1 MQNQKGKLCN
11 FEVMTT
17 TNIIQELDRLP
28 LADKLLIIERTLKS
42 IRIEKAKSLKIA
54 VDTLYDDYKT
64 DKELTA
70 FTKLDK
76 EPFYETR

>member
-42 IRIEKAKSLKIA
+42 IRIEKGKSLKIA

>member
-1 MQNQKGKLCN
+1 
-11 FEVMTT
+11 MTT
-17 TNIIQELDRLP
+17 TDIIQELDRLP

>member
-1 MQNQKGKLCN
+1 
-11 FEVMTT
+11 MTT
-17 TNIIQELDRLP
+17 ANIIRELDRLP
-28 LADKLLIIERTLKS
+28 LTDKLIVIEQTLKS
-42 IRIEKAKSLKIA
+42 IRTEKEKSLKAA
-54 VDTLYDDYKT
+54 VESLFDDYKT

>member
-1 MQNQKGKLCN
+1 
-11 FEVMTT
+11 MTT
-17 TNIIQELDRLP
+17 ANIISELDRLP
-28 LADKLLIIERTLKS
+28 LTDKLFVIEQTLKS
-42 IRIEKAKSLKIA
+42 IRTEKEKSLKAA
-54 VDTLYDDYKT
+54 VESLYDDYKT